1 MNSHKILVV
10 DDDPLLVKIV
20 SANLRAGGFTVSTA
34 ADGGSAL
41 GMIRD
46 TKPDLVLLDVN
57 FPPDVANGGGVAWN
71 GILLMNWMRQMSDL
85 RVPVVIMTAR
95 EDSEIESKAM
105 AAGAVGFLRKPFRS
119 EVLLSFIRKTLATPA

>member
-1 MNSHKILVV
+1 MNSHKILIV

-20 SANLRAGGFTVSTA
+20 STNLRAGGFAVSTA
-34 ADGGSAL
+34 ADGGCAL
-41 GMIRD
+41 GMIRE
-46 TKPDLVLLDVN
+46 TKPDLVLLDLN

-85 RVPVVIMTAR
+85 KVPVVIMTAS

-105 AAGAVGFLRKPFRS
+105 AAGAVGFFRKPFRS
-119 EVLLSFIRKTLATPA
+119 EVLLSFICKTLAATP